1 MKTQPIEVTLGNWGT
16 VRCHNEQHRD
26 YMRAAKAARD
36 IFQSILSW
44 TNAWL
49 YPAQKTEYESAHATA
64 ITRAEQLWQAIPD
77 RTNLTKCH

>member
-26 YMRAAKAARD
+26 YMIAAKNVRD

-49 YPAQKTEYESAHATA
+49 YPEQKTEYEAAHATA
-64 ITRAEQLWQAIPD
+64 LAKAEALWQAIPD
-77 RTNLTKCH
+77 RGDLTKSH